1 MSALKTIR
9 TRNIQSHKDVLIELP
24 ETGLVVF
31 TGDNSNG
38 KSVITK
44 VLDDLISYSISNLRV
59 RKSDINRDCN
69 EGSLEITKYDG
80 SSLYLNLNIE
90 ASQTWVR
97 LTRAN
102 GETVTR
108 YLADKTIPDLVREFG
123 FHYNKDRDISL
134 NVCEPDASVLFFGTS
149 HATNGDIITSALTD
163 PDAQM
168 RYDVLYDQYKQATVL
183 RQNFID
189 DIKINRAAL
198 TSMQMYDIEDLER
211 KIKQARRLENV
222 MSHVFVPEIRELP
235 KQLAI
240 RLIKETPVKLR
251 TLYEPRVIEVIQPRQ
266 RDLSKLQ
273 EELDYYMRGECPTC
287 HRPFYSHQT
296 CTSET

>member
-9 TRNIQSHKDVLIELP
+9 TRNIQSHEDVFIELP

-44 VLDDLISYSISNLRV
+44 VMEDVVSNAISNVRV

-69 EGSLEITKYDG
+69 SGTLEITKYDG
-80 SSLYLNLNIE
+80 SSLFVNLNIE
-90 ASQTWVR
+90 ASQTWVS

-102 GETVTR
+102 GEVVKR

-123 FHYNKDRDISL
+123 FHYNKERDISL
-134 NVCEPDASVLFFGTS
+134 NICDSDSSVLFFGTS
-149 HATNGDIITSALTD
+149 HVTNGDIITSALTD

-168 RYDVLYDQYKQATVL
+168 RYDVLSEQSRQALVL
-183 RQNFID
+183 KQNFED
-189 DIKINRAAL
+189 NVKIARAARRAL
-198 TSMQMYDIEDLER
+198 IMYDVDDLQKKLEQVR
-211 KIKQARRLENV
+211 KLENV
-222 MSHVFVPEIRELP
+222 MSHVYVPELREVQPALE
-235 KQLAI
+235 L
-240 RLIKETPVKLR
+240 RLIPETPVTLR
-251 TLYEPRVIEVIQPRQ
+251 ELYEPRIIPISEVRQ
-266 RDLSKLQ
+266 RGLEKSQ
-273 EELDYYMRGECPTC
+273 VELDSYMKGECPVC

-296 CTSET
+296 CTKEM